1 MVVSGSGGTV
11 DVGLSMEGVG
21 VVDLSADV
29 PVEPPEEHE
38 TINMLTVSTMTG
50 RRVPNRLMVVECNC
64 QL

>member
-1 MVVSGSGGTV
+1 MVSGSGGTV

-50 RRVPNRLMVVECNC
+50 RRIPRKFMVTNYNC

>member
-1 MVVSGSGGTV
+1 MVSGSGGTV

-50 RRVPNRLMVVECNC
+50 RRIPRKFMVANYNC